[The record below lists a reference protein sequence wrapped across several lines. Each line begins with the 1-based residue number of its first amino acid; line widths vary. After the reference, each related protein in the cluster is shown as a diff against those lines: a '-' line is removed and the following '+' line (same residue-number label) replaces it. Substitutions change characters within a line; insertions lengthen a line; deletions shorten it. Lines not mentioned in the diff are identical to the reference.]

1 MGLVHQTSLDLT
13 EPDREALKA
22 FRSKGFHSARS
33 VNRAHIL
40 AALDQKVP
48 EAEIQ
53 RVLGIGRT
61 AVWRTRSAYCEKGLA
76 YALEDA
82 PRPGQ
87 PVTYGPK
94 VTTEL
99 TALACTPAPQ
109 GAKRWT
115 IQLLVQEAQNHDVLR
130 GISRETIRRVLK
142 KTFSSPGAK

>member
-1 MGLVHQTSLDLT
+1 MRQTPLSLSDS
-13 EPDREALKA
+13 DRQALKA
-22 FRSKGFHSARS
+22 FRSKGLHSARS

-40 AALDQKVP
+40 CALDQKIP

-61 AVWRTRSAYCEKGLA
+61 AVWRTRSAYREKGLF

-94 VTTEL
+94 VAAEI
-99 TALACTPAPQ
+99 TALACTPAPE

-115 IQLLVQEAQNHDVLR
+115 IQLLVREAQNRELLK

-142 KTFSSPGAK
+142 KTSSSPGAR